1 LSFPSELIAL
11 ALMASGHA
19 PKQQV
24 RALKV
29 CADPNNLPFSKHRGE
44 GFENKIASVIA
55 ADLV

>member
-1 LSFPSELIAL
+1 
-11 ALMASGHA
+11 MASGHA

-29 CADPNNLPFSKHRGE
+29 CADPNNLPFSKQRGE